1 MTSSTEAAKAASQNQ
16 VTDADLLRIC
26 QSFNPGQD
34 FDLAKAVRAEVLS
47 KLHAPVAEIRI
58 GVSATGR
65 GTTICIMQPHAD
77 GSTTTIYSE
86 MHPLGD
92 SMGRAALA
100 SAPVAGKTREAVDYV
115 RGGALDFDAQ
125 PDGAPVAD
133 ERAAVDPCG
142 YVAVKVSAVDWLKDK
157 FPALTIKAGLCER
170 IGGRLYTITRLM
182 RDHDAALASAP
193 VAGEA
198 QRRGK
203 FLPEHVTQQMI
214 WNVQAVIEAECN
226 GLALDTRQARNVM
239 SFLMNEHGPDAAP
252 QASADVGV
260 TASHDVATVVA
271 FIFERFGLPGY
282 AGQVPANVVTAVRR
296 LEAELQTQAGKDS
309 GHLVGHLGT
318 TVTDVMVA
326 SLASLAY
333 RYAMTLSFAARNAD
347 CDQVEGIARRV
358 TAKLKDEIR
367 AIISGQSGSSS

>member
-1 MTSSTEAAKAASQNQ
+1 MTISTEAAKVAGQNQ

-47 KLHAPVAEIRI
+47 KQPARVAEIRI
-58 GVSATGR
+58 GVSATGQ
-65 GTTICIMQPHAD
+65 GATVCIMQPHAD

-100 SAPVAGKTREAVDYV
+100 IAPVAVEVVTDEMVLAGAKAARDYFEWTGGNAPAVIY
-115 RGGALDFDAQ
+115 RAM
-125 PDGAPVAD
+125 
-133 ERAAVDPCG
+133 RAA
-142 YVAVKVSAVDWLKDK
+142 
-157 FPALTIKAGLCER
+157 
-170 IGGRLYTITRLM
+170 
-182 RDHDAALASAP
+182 AP
-193 VAGEA
+193 
-198 QRRGK
+198 
-203 FLPEHVTQQMI
+203 
-214 WNVQAVIEAECN
+214 
-226 GLALDTRQARNVM
+226 
-239 SFLMNEHGPDAAP
+239 AAP
-252 QASADVGV
+252 QASVDPILAEIAEELDDPTLTCIAQVATGIRDLKGRMAQARADAGI

-282 AGQVPANVVTAVRR
+282 AGDVPANVVTAMRR
-296 LEAELQTQAGKDS
+296 LEAELQPQAGKDD
-309 GHLVGHLGT
+309 GPLVGHFGT
-318 TVTDVMVA
+318 TVTDVMVT

-333 RYAMTLSFAARNAD
+333 RYAMTLSSATRHAD
-347 CDQVEGIARRV
+347 CDQLEGIARRV